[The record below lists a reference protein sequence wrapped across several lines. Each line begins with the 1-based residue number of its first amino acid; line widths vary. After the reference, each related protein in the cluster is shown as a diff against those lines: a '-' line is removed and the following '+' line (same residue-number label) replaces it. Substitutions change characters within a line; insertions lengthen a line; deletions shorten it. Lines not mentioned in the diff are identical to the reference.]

1 MKIRNTLQALLIAC
15 SLTAAGCGGEKKE
28 STETKETI
36 MKDPEIKEEKVN
48 YSVDNT
54 EMIGFVAYDTVSD
67 KKRPVV
73 LVVPEWWGLND
84 YAKSRAKQLAA
95 LGYLAIAV
103 DMYGNGATADNP
115 ELAGKL
121 ATPFYQD
128 PAMAKRRF
136 DAALAKVKT
145 YAVADTTRIAA
156 IGYCFGGAQVI
167 NMAKM
172 GEDLKGVVSFHGNLV
187 GVPAD
192 KSLLKAPILVC
203 HGDSD
208 KFVKPEEVVMFK
220 KQMDSIGA
228 FYTFKSYAGA
238 THSFTNPDATKIGEK
253 FKMPVTYNAA
263 ADTASWND
271 MKDFFGKIF
280 K

>member
-1 MKIRNTLQALLIAC
+1 MKIRNVLPALLIAC
-15 SLTAAGCGGEKKE
+15 TLMAGCSGEKKDT
-28 STETKETI
+28 TETTETT
-36 MKDPEIKEEKVN
+36 MKGPEIKEEKVN
-48 YSVDNT
+48 YSVDST
-54 EMIGFVAYDTVSD
+54 EMIGFVAYDTVSS

-84 YAKSRAKQLAA
+84 YAMSRAKQLAA

-103 DMYGNGATADNP
+103 DMYGNGTIADNP

-121 ATPFYQD
+121 AMPFYQD

-145 YAVADTTRIAA
+145 YAVADTTQIAA

-172 GEDLKGVVSFHGNLV
+172 GENLKGVVSFHGNLTV
-187 GVPAD
+187 MPAD
-192 KSLLKAPILVC
+192 KALLKAPILVC

-208 KFVKPEEVVMFK
+208 QFVKPEEVTMFK

-228 FYTFKSYAGA
+228 VYTFKSYPGA
-238 THSFTNPDATKIGEK
+238 THAFTNPDATKTGEK
-253 FKMPVTYNAA
+253 FKIPVAYNAA
-263 ADTASWND
+263 ADSASWND